1 MKNLEQ
7 KILEERNNLK
17 ADRLD
22 MSLGEIINMYEEEA
36 LIISPEYQRS
46 FRWERYQ
53 QSRFIESLL
62 LGIPIPAIFVAEDS
76 EGRWELVDGLQRVS
90 TILSFFG
97 KLKDQEKNNLILEE
111 GDLLGDVLNDVN
123 ITNLPIKLKY
133 TLKRSIFRVEILR
146 WDGTFEMKYELFNRL
161 NTGGT
166 SLESQ
171 EIRNC
176 VFIGDFNSFLHKM
189 ARNENFKKII
199 SVKKQRVEKMFLE
212 ELILRHTAS
221 IHGDLKIKRNLQ
233 NYLSSFMRKVVNKEI
248 TLNLEN
254 EEKDFIEIIN
264 YLNKGFDSRIF
275 LGGGGAFSE
284 NYYDTIFYI
293 LRKKFEHYQEN
304 PKLFKECVD
313 QIKEDKE
320 YKKVS
325 GYENAWGRRLQDKFK
340 RALEIS
346 NRQNENS

>member
-7 KILEERNNLK
+7 KISEERNNLK

-22 MSLGEIINMYEEEA
+22 MSLGEIINMYEEES

-46 FRWERYQ
+46 FRWEKYQ

-97 KLKDQEKNNLILEE
+97 KLKNQEKNNLILEE
-111 GDLLGDVLNDVN
+111 GDLIGDVLNNVS
-123 ITNLPIKLKY
+123 IENLPLKLKY

-146 WDGTFEMKYELFNRL
+146 TDSTFEMRYELFNRL

-166 SLESQ
+166 SLEPQ

-176 VFIGDFNSFLHKM
+176 VFIGDFNLFLRKM
-189 ARNENFKKII
+189 AKNKDFKKII
-199 SVKKQRVEKMFLE
+199 SVKEQKVEKMFLE
-212 ELILRHTAS
+212 ELVLRHIAV
-221 IHGDLKIKRNLQ
+221 IYGDLKIKRNLQ
-233 NYLSSFMRKVVNKEI
+233 DYLSSFMKKVVNKEI
-248 TLNLEN
+248 TLNLED
-254 EEKDFIEIIN
+254 EEKSFIEIIN
-264 YLNKGFDSRIF
+264 YLNKEFDSRLF
-275 LGGGGAFSE
+275 LGGGRAFSE

-293 LRKKFEHYQEN
+293 LRKKFGDYEKN
-304 PKLFKECVD
+304 PKLFKEYVE
-313 QIKEDKE
+313 QIKKDDK

-346 NRQNENS
+346 NKQNENS